1 MIEQALLD
9 RLEVLVT
16 GLALTPAPKLIG
28 VIEPHAIADL
38 PALVVSIEQNMRM
51 GNGLGERSSLVT
63 RGALPWTAE
72 INLASPFLPSE
83 PSFSLLSGD
92 RKRLSLPHGGLVR
105 RDGSN
110 GALTAVDL
118 QVTVNAAA
126 RTLVQGAPAAGEF
139 SAEPLSG
146 SLVFGDALPLTGALR
161 ANYFL
166 GQWEQRVVRG
176 QGTLRLAVFAEDG
189 ATVRDLS
196 NKVLSALGDSGPSPL
211 PGLSQFTVAEIGSIG
226 AADPPIPD
234 ARRRIV
240 RFRFEFEQE
249 INVPDSSGGII
260 QRIPVQA
267 VLE

>member
-9 RLEVLVT
+9 RLEVLVS
-16 GLALTPAPKLIG
+16 GLALTPAPKLVG
-28 VIEPHAIADL
+28 VIEPSASADL
-38 PALVVSIEQNMRM
+38 PALVVSIEQNQRL

-63 RGALPWTAE
+63 GGALPWSAE
-72 INLASPFLPSE
+72 INLLSPVLPAD
-83 PSFSLLSGD
+83 PSFSLLSDD
-92 RKRLSLPHGGLVR
+92 RKRLILPHGGLVR
-105 RDGSN
+105 SDGSN
-110 GALTAVDL
+110 GVLGAADI
-118 QVTVNAAA
+118 QVTVNNAS
-126 RTLVQGAPAAGEF
+126 RTLVQGTPAAGEF
-139 SAEPLSG
+139 SADPLSG
-146 SLVFGDALPLTGALR
+146 TLTFGDALPPAGTLK

-176 QGTLRLAVFAEDG
+176 HGMLRLAVFAADG
-189 ATVRDLS
+189 TTVRDLS
-196 NKVLSALGDSGPSPL
+196 NKVLSALGDAGGSPL

-249 INVPDSSGGII
+249 INVPESSGGII

-267 VLE
+267 ILE